1 MNLIKVSEINK
12 VVDLL
17 KISKQNYY
25 KKYFDENKKNCKTL
39 WNGIHEIIYSKKA
52 ESNAPSLLVN
62 EIKLLQTKNT

>member
-39 WNGIHEIIYSKKA
+39 
-52 ESNAPSLLVN
+52 
-62 EIKLLQTKNT
+62 